1 MINGNKSN
9 HKNKTS
15 KIYINVDHL
24 KEGLYQLNLLKEN
37 KVIKKLNFKK

>member
-1 MINGNKSN
+1 MVHNNKSN
-9 HKNKTS
+9 QKSKTS

-24 KEGLYQLNLLKEN
+24 KEGLYQLNVLKEN

>member
-1 MINGNKSN
+1 MVHNNNNQKT
-9 HKNKTS
+9 KTS

-24 KEGLYQLNLLKEN
+24 KDGLYQLHLLKEN